1 MNDHTAWASEA
12 ETKAAIAELEAALG
26 EKLSLSIPIRDQHG
40 HDMSRQTPRRPD
52 AVVFAEAED
61 DVVRAVEICH
71 RHGVPVVAFGAGS
84 SMEGHTIPVKGGVS
98 IDLTRMNRILAV
110 NDADF
115 DAVVEPGVTRNQLNE
130 HLRDLGLMFT
140 VDPGADASLGGMA
153 STRASGTTAVRYGTM
168 RENVIALRVVTA
180 TGKVVTTGRR
190 VKKSSTGYDLTK
202 LFVGAEGTLG
212 VITEVTVRLYPIPE
226 TIASAVCAFDTMK
239 GAVETVVD
247 TARIGLPIARIEFL
261 DEVAVDAANAHAGLG
276 LERKPTLFLEFH
288 GSERWV
294 EEQSQTVAEL
304 AREHGGADFQWSTL
318 PEDRARLW
326 KARHETIYSNQ
337 SLRPGC
343 KTYTTDVCVPI
354 SRLAEAVLAARADLD
369 QSFVIGKII
378 GHVGDGNFH
387 VGYLIKPEIAEE
399 LAEAERLAERLYQ
412 RTMDMGGTFSGEH
425 GIGISKLKYLRRE
438 HGDAVELMTA
448 LKAALDPKG
457 IMNPGKL
464 GQAG

>member
-1 MNDHTAWASEA
+1 MSQAFTDL
-12 ETKAAIAELEAALG
+12 IAALG
-26 EKLSLSIPIRDQHG
+26 EKVSLNPAVRDHHG
-40 HDMSRQTPRRPD
+40 HDMSRQALHRPD
-52 AVVFAEAED
+52 AVVFVESEA
-61 DVVRAVEICH
+61 DVVTTVKICAA
-71 RHGVPVVAFGAGS
+71 HGIPVVPFGAGS
-84 SMEGHTIPVKGGVS
+84 SMEGHTIPLRGGVS
-98 IDLTRMNRILAV
+98 LDMTRMNKILAV
-110 NDADF
+110 HAEDF
-115 DAVVEPGVTRNQLNE
+115 DAVVQAGVTRKQLNE
-130 HLRDLGLMFT
+130 HLRDSGLMFT

-168 RENVIALRVVTA
+168 RETVIALKVVTA
-180 TGKVVTTGRR
+180 SGEVVTTGRR

-212 VITEVTVRLYPIPE
+212 VITEVTVKLHPIPE
-226 TIASAVCAFDTMK
+226 VIASAICSFATMA
-239 GAVETVVD
+239 GAVQTVVE
-247 TARIGLPIARIEFL
+247 TMQSALPVARIEFL

-276 LERKPTLFLEFH
+276 LKRAPTLFLEFH

-294 EEQSQTVAEL
+294 QEQSETVRDL
-304 AREHGGADFQWSTL
+304 ARDNGGSDFDWSTR

-354 SRLAEAVLAARADLD
+354 SRLAEAVLAARADAD
-369 QSFVIGKII
+369 TASFPVKII

-412 RTMDMGGTFSGEH
+412 RTMEMEGTFSGEH
-425 GIGISKLKYLRRE
+425 GVGISKLKYLRRE
-438 HGDAVELMTA
+438 HGPGVDLMKAV
-448 LKAALDPKG
+448 KAALDPQG

-464 GQAG
+464 GQEG